1 MKKKLLL
8 SLIPILLLVV
18 GIISYYY
25 FVPITTL
32 ELENK
37 EKATMGL
44 EKDYQDQ
51 GVNLCHQNRL
61 TKKKTCNKLTE
72 TKKES
77 NIDNTKPGTYQ
88 VTYTYKDLKIT
99 KEVEVIDDIPPV
111 ITLKEGTESACPLS
125 NFKEPGYTATDNYD
139 GDITSSVKSVIED
152 GKVIYEVTDQAGNKT
167 TINRE
172 FKKQDTTKPTIS
184 LVGFPTEY
192 ILVGKKYTEKGYTV
206 KDNCDKDLK
215 SKVKVTGSVNT
226 NTKGTYTLTYKVTD
240 KSGNTATATRE
251 VKVYEQ
257 GEKIPTVVP
266 SSKTIYLTFDDGPG
280 PYTDHLL
287 DVLASY
293 NVKATFFITYKPK
306 YKNVIKRAY
315 NEGHTIALHTASH
328 KYSYVYK
335 STSNYFADLKKV
347 SDFAQSITGEKS
359 MLIRFPGGSSNTVSR
374 SYKKGI
380 MSNLAIEVTNRG
392 YKYFDWN
399 VSSGDTG
406 TSDTNKIY
414 NNVTKRLKGG
424 KYYIV
429 LQHDIKKPSVNAV
442 ARIIEY
448 GKKNGYT
455 FLPLDKTSPTAHHG
469 INN

>member
-8 SLIPILLLVV
+8 ALIPVFLLAI
-18 GIISYYY
+18 GIMAYLY
-25 FVPITTL
+25 FIPITTL
-32 ELENK
+32 ELESK
-37 EKATMGL
+37 EKATIGL

-51 GVNLCHQNRL
+51 GVNLCNTNKL
-61 TKKKTCNKLTE
+61 TKKKTCNKINNYS
-72 TKKES
+72 KDS
-77 NIDNTKPGTYQ
+77 NIDNEKIGTYQ
-88 VTYTYKDLKIT
+88 IVYTYKNFKVT
-99 KEVEVIDDIPPV
+99 KEIEVIDDIAPV
-111 ITLKEGTESACPLS
+111 ITLKEGTESTCPLT

-139 GDITSSVKSVIED
+139 GDLTESVTSVIED
-152 GKVIYEVTDQAGNKT
+152 GKVIYEVSDKAGNKT

-192 ILVGKKYTEKGYTV
+192 ILIGKKYTEKGYSV
-206 KDNCDKDLK
+206 KDNCDQNLK
-215 SKVKVTGSVNT
+215 NNVKVTGSVDT
-226 NTKGTYTLTYKVTD
+226 NTKGTYTLTYQVKD
-240 KSGNTATATRE
+240 SSGNIATTTRE

-266 SSKTIYLTFDDGPG
+266 SSKTVYLTFDDGPG

-287 DVLASY
+287 DILASY
-293 NVKATFFITYKPK
+293 NVKATFFITYQPK
-306 YKNVIKRAY
+306 YKDVIKRAY

-359 MLIRFPGGSSNTVSR
+359 MLIRFPGGSSNTVSK

-414 NNVTKRLKGG
+414 NNVTKRLKNG

-448 GKKNGYT
+448 GQKNGYT
-455 FLPLDKTSPTAHHG
+455 FLPLDRTSPTAHHG